1 MVKQKQKKNFV
12 NQNRYTYQQPLV
24 ELISSVNQI
33 ATKASPQR
41 YTFKFKMIIKN
52 RTDAS
57 TGALCLRCILYN
69 IIYT

>member
-1 MVKQKQKKNFV
+1 MVKQKRKNFV

-41 YTFKFKMIIKN
+41 YTFKFKMMIKN
-52 RTDAS
+52 QTNA
-57 TGALCLRCILYN
+57 
-69 IIYT
+69 